1 MGVNSPYLR
10 LYRET
15 TGSATLYVHFS
26 VFCHTDFGSVVRS
39 SVCHLRLDLL
49 EKIVPSGL
57 WLKALVHHA
66 ALTAYH
72 KDSHAK
78 AAPEDAHASSATCP
92 VGSAPSRPLF
102 ALHLGVSLCLS
113 PPRLR
118 STPSASASTPHATST
133 ASPFSGLTGNSP
145 PSPSLSWKTTTAIK
159 PSSYASNNC
168 TSSTPRPTSR

>member
-49 EKIVPSGL
+49 KKIVPSGL

-78 AAPEDAHASSATCP
+78 APPGDAHASSTILP
-92 VGSAPSRPLF
+92 RRLDTFSPPPWPSSRELLHAYRPL
-102 ALHLGVSLCLS
+102 
-113 PPRLR
+113 R
-118 STPSASASTPHATST
+118 SAGPH
-133 ASPFSGLTGNSP
+133 
-145 PSPSLSWKTTTAIK
+145 
-159 PSSYASNNC
+159 
-168 TSSTPRPTSR
+168 RRRH